1 MLLLILTM
9 CLVALPANAKYSGG
23 TGEPNDP
30 YQIATAADLISLGST
45 PADQGK
51 HFVMQKDIDLAGRTW
66 LGAAIPSFSGTF
78 DGNGLAIH
86 NLTIQSHHFLA
97 LFGRLDK
104 GAKVRNLGLLDVNIV
119 GDQDVMGALA
129 GCNDGSVTNCYS
141 SGVIS
146 ALLQGGQGGIVGGLV
161 GLNRGSV
168 SDCFSRCKVSGTS
181 FVAGLVGYNLGT
193 VHRCYSAGTVD
204 CRLANEGGLAGEN
217 LPEAVV
223 GENPGKVTASFY
235 DLSGIS
241 EAGLLFNRSDLLP
254 TAGARAMSTAQMKDI
269 KIYLDAGWDF
279 VGESKNGTDDTWTM
293 GEGGYPCLSFARPK
307 HDMNSTVPSR
317 SPSDEDAETVKKWV
331 DVTLAAGYS
340 LSLSQAPGHYDISD
354 RLKELVAASQIASSF
369 ISAGVWVTVLDGGV
383 AAKVGQDWV
392 VPIQIEGGNV
402 PKLEFR
408 NGRVG
413 LLKGEAYVEDGTEL
427 RVNGGVWTYRQGAWH
442 QQTESTSKAGPM
454 PPPVSSQNP
463 DMEARRA
470 AAVAEMS
477 AWNDAE
483 SQDTVEAYQSLLAT
497 YPNGVYAAEAR
508 MRIEEIKDNDA
519 ERLAELKRIGNEP
532 AALLQFIQKHP
543 QGTRR
548 SAAILARQRLE
559 DLVVESIRRNGP
571 QDRFVIREIMPA
583 AGESVGSCTVERL
596 DGGAVVLGFEY
607 PKDAIPFDTRRGGL
621 GMVPAGAGS
630 VIRFRGAYGDFM
642 GYRIDGDTK
651 EPIAFVLLDKTGMV
665 YVAGKGKVTLKNGT
679 VVTLPSNT
687 SSQSLR

>member
-1 MLLLILTM
+1 MGMLLLILTM

-241 EAGLLFNRSDLLP
+241 EAGLLF
-254 TAGARAMSTAQMKDI
+254 
-269 KIYLDAGWDF
+269 
-279 VGESKNGTDDTWTM
+279 
-293 GEGGYPCLSFARPK
+293 
-307 HDMNSTVPSR
+307 
-317 SPSDEDAETVKKWV
+317 
-331 DVTLAAGYS
+331 
-340 LSLSQAPGHYDISD
+340 
-354 RLKELVAASQIASSF
+354 
-369 ISAGVWVTVLDGGV
+369 
-383 AAKVGQDWV
+383 
-392 VPIQIEGGNV
+392 
-402 PKLEFR
+402 
-408 NGRVG
+408 
-413 LLKGEAYVEDGTEL
+413 
-427 RVNGGVWTYRQGAWH
+427 
-442 QQTESTSKAGPM
+442 
-454 PPPVSSQNP
+454 
-463 DMEARRA
+463 
-470 AAVAEMS
+470 
-477 AWNDAE
+477 
-483 SQDTVEAYQSLLAT
+483 
-497 YPNGVYAAEAR
+497 
-508 MRIEEIKDNDA
+508 
-519 ERLAELKRIGNEP
+519 
-532 AALLQFIQKHP
+532 
-543 QGTRR
+543 
-548 SAAILARQRLE
+548 
-559 DLVVESIRRNGP
+559 
-571 QDRFVIREIMPA
+571 
-583 AGESVGSCTVERL
+583 
-596 DGGAVVLGFEY
+596 
-607 PKDAIPFDTRRGGL
+607 
-621 GMVPAGAGS
+621 
-630 VIRFRGAYGDFM
+630 
-642 GYRIDGDTK
+642 
-651 EPIAFVLLDKTGMV
+651 
-665 YVAGKGKVTLKNGT
+665 
-679 VVTLPSNT
+679 
-687 SSQSLR
+687 